1 MGEAQQHFC
10 DSAQGG
16 QHAQSDILMP
26 VEPTGS
32 YSEPLP
38 RYTVELRSH
47 GGGQRYLLAV
57 SVAAVLCYVSSLSVA
72 LTAFVLVVL
81 PPVLQHWWRPSD
93 SIWDQVVEEHAAEIA
108 EVERETARFLG
119 QRRFLAMTSVMGL
132 LVRALPLQWCDEV
145 VAISRKT
152 GLSVGCLVAL
162 GLY

>member
-1 MGEAQQHFC
+1 MG
-10 DSAQGG
+10 AQGG

-32 YSEPLP
+32 YSEPLF

-108 EVERETARFLG
+108 EVE
-119 QRRFLAMTSVMGL
+119 
-132 LVRALPLQWCDEV
+132 
-145 VAISRKT
+145 
-152 GLSVGCLVAL
+152 
-162 GLY
+162 